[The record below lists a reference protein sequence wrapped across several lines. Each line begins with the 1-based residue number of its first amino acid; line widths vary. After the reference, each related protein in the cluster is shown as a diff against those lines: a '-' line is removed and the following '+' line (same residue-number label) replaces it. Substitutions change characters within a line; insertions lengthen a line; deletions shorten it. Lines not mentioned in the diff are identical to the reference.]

1 MTLLPV
7 LVAVLLGVLT
17 LALVLYPLYRHA
29 PVEVVQQRASA
40 GMATTQA
47 EAEHTARAALKEVE
61 LDFQLGNLAET
72 DYNKLRERY
81 TRRAF
86 AAMKSRQQSEEAID
100 ALIEER
106 LRQMRDERD
115 RKEDMSERENTKA
128 DDNNKIGKS
137 DHARGDS
144 GTE

>member
-7 LVAVLLGVLT
+7 LVAILLGVLT

-29 PVEVVQQRASA
+29 PVEVAQQRVSD
-40 GMATTQA
+40 GIATTQA
-47 EAEHTARAALKEVE
+47 EVEQTARIALKEVE
-61 LDFQLGNLAET
+61 LDYQLGNLAEP
-72 DYNKLRERY
+72 DYRKLRQRY

-106 LRQMRDERD
+106 LRQM
-115 RKEDMSERENTKA
+115 KEEHENTADENEIVIETSDKA
-128 DDNNKIGKS
+128 T
-137 DHARGDS
+137 GDS
-144 GTE
+144 DTNA

>member
-1 MTLLPV
+1 MTLLSI
-7 LVAVLLGVLT
+7 LVAILLGVFT

-29 PVEVVQQRASA
+29 PVEVARQRASV
-40 GMATTQA
+40 GFATTQA
-47 EAEHTARAALKEVE
+47 EVEQTARTALKEVE
-61 LDFQLGNLAET
+61 LDYQLGNLAET

-106 LRQMRDERD
+106 LRLLKAGDENKVEKQD
-115 RKEDMSERENTKA
+115 TATEKYGNA
-128 DDNNKIGKS
+128 DV
-137 DHARGDS
+137 
-144 GTE
+144 